1 MDMSERMVIERKRS
15 RFLLPGIVILLCI
28 LGTLACGCTQT
39 TPGTATPTPTA
50 TPAATPP
57 GMANPAAVA
66 CKEANLT
73 YEIRTNTTDGSQYG
87 VCILK
92 DGTVCDEWAYFRSEC
107 PAPVVTTGAGMANP
121 SAVYCEEQNL
131 TYEIRTNPDGSQS
144 GVCILSD
151 GTECDGWAYYR
162 GDCPAM
168 PGAGIA
174 NPSAVYCE
182 EQGLKYEIRKNADGS
197 EYGVCIMADGTV
209 CDGWAYYRNE
219 CP

>member
-73 YEIRTNTTDGSQYG
+73 YEIRTN
-87 VCILK
+87 
-92 DGTVCDEWAYFRSEC
+92 
-107 PAPVVTTGAGMANP
+107 
-121 SAVYCEEQNL
+121 
-131 TYEIRTNPDGSQS
+131 PDGSQS

-168 PGAGIA
+168 PGAGLA

-182 EQGLKYEIRKNADGS
+182 EQGLKYETRKNADGS

>member
-1 MDMSERMVIERKRS
+1 MDMSERNHMIRKRWKH
-15 RFLLPGIVILLCI
+15 LLPGIAALLCI
-28 LGTLACGCTQT
+28 LTIFACGCTKTET
-39 TPGTATPTPTA
+39 TPVSP
-50 TPAATPP
+50 TPAATTP

-66 CKEANLT
+66 CKDASLT
-73 YEIRTNTTDGSQYG
+73 YEIRQNPEGSQYG
-87 VCILK
+87 VCIMA
-92 DGTVCDEWAYFRSEC
+92 DGTVCDEWAYYRGEC
-107 PAPVVTTGAGMANP
+107 PAPVVTTTNTGMANP

-151 GTECDGWAYYR
+151 GTECDGWEYYR

-168 PGAGIA
+168 PGAAIA

-182 EQGLKYEIRKNADGS
+182 EQNLTYEIRTNPDS
-197 EYGVCIMADGTV
+197 SQSGVCIMANGTE
-209 CDGWAYYRNE
+209 CDGWEYYRNE

>member
-15 RFLLPGIVILLCI
+15 RFLLHGIVILLCI

-92 DGTVCDEWAYFRSEC
+92 DGT
-107 PAPVVTTGAGMANP
+107 AGMANP
-121 SAVYCEEQNL
+121 AAVYCEEDNL

>member
-1 MDMSERMVIERKRS
+1 MDMSERMHHHLRP
-15 RFLLPGIVILLCI
+15 LLPGIAVLLCI
-28 LGTLACGCTQT
+28 LAAFACGCTQT
-39 TPGTATPTPTA
+39 GTTPVTPTPTA
-50 TPAATPP
+50 TTP

-66 CKEANLT
+66 CKDANLT

-87 VCILK
+87 VCIMA
-92 DGTVCDEWAYFRSEC
+92 DGTVCDEWAYFRKEC
-107 PAPVVTTGAGMANP
+107 PAATPTTGTGMANP

-144 GVCILSD
+144 GVCILAD
-151 GTECDGWAYYR
+151 GTECDGWEYYR
-162 GDCPAM
+162 GDCPATATM

-182 EQGLKYEIRKNADGS
+182 EQNLTYEIRKNPDGS
-197 EYGVCIMADGTV
+197 ESGVCIMADGTE